1 MNTPQ
6 VSILD
11 RFLFG
16 ALEVLVDSAHGTIVA
31 VLDRI
36 SMQNAAGIFS
46 DRYINEAA
54 TKARLAWES
63 TADNR

>member
-1 MNTPQ
+1 MNQPT
-6 VSILD
+6 VLD

-16 ALEVLVDSAHGTIVA
+16 ALEVLVDFATGTIVA
-31 VLDRI
+31 ILDIMTKR
-36 SMQNAAGIFS
+36 NASGIFS

-63 TADNR
+63 TADR